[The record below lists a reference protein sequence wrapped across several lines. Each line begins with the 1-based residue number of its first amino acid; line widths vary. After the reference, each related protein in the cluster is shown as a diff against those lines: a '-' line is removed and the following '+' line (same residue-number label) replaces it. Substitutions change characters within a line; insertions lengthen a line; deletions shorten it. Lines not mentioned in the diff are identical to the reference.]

1 MADDNAS
8 IATGYA
14 ASNAGGTG
22 TGAVIF
28 HEDVLGELDKTLGE
42 IDKQQENRVK
52 QQNYYLAQNQK
63 FLGALN
69 PNING
74 IFPGDKDAIVDKTQK
89 LQNMGVNYLQAG
101 RNPTAQ
107 SELNKYQEEIKG
119 DVAASVARN
128 KYITQASAV
137 LEKDQGQKLD
147 TEASHK
153 QMALLMT
160 APLGE
165 FAAHPEKYLNNLLV
179 EKQPALGEVLDG
191 WIKKFGKPSEDDQ
204 VVTTGQGILP
214 GQYAVRKTSQN
225 ISNEQF
231 DMLSNNYRTYPAIKA
246 AADQAWGEVP
256 EDVKVG
262 MKKDYIDKGGM
273 NPVQAD
279 NAAQDD
285 YIKGQLKQRMAYKTT
300 LSSPQDTPQEKEKLA
315 GIRATAGAQASDEK
329 NYLYDPVKMFADVFT
344 GQPGADVGIVG
355 RSLGAY
361 KQLQL
366 DEDGKPLRNVNTG
379 APVFS
384 TVDNRI
390 ISIEHLPDGGISVRT
405 TESSDNRAEKQYQY
419 YLDNMAGTLKEM
431 TKPGADI
438 YKDFGK
444 FVQHMEQGK
453 EAVFNNEGK
462 AVRSLNAVNDTGD
475 WDADLYRASYNQ
487 KFAGKS
493 PFADRAAQAKTSA
506 QTESYTNQTKGKDAQ
521 GNDITIGVK
530 NGKWYNIANGQEF
543 K

>member
-1 MADDNAS
+1 MADNGT

-14 ASNAGGTG
+14 ASNTGGTG
-22 TGAVIF
+22 TGAVLF
-28 HEDVLGELDKTLGE
+28 NEDVLGELDKTLGT
-42 IDKQQENRVK
+42 INKQQEDRVK

-63 FLGALN
+63 FLEGLT
-69 PNING
+69 PDLNG
-74 IFPGDKDAIVDKTQK
+74 IMPGDTDVIKQKGNEVQQLGVQYLQTKDPVVLQK
-89 LQNMGVNYLQAG
+89 LQRAQMDLGGMVNTSNITQ
-101 RNPTAQ
+101 
-107 SELNKYQEEIKG
+107 
-119 DVAASVARN
+119 
-128 KYITQASAV
+128 KYIAGTIKWANDNPDKANQ
-137 LEKDQGQKLD
+137 EKVN
-147 TEASHK
+147 A
-153 QMALLMT
+153 ALGKAMGT
-160 APLGE
+160 PLAHRGDDA
-165 FAAHPEKYLNNLLV
+165 FATDFSKE
-179 EKQPALGEVLDG
+179 PALGEVLDG
-191 WIKKFGKPSEDDQ
+191 WIKKFGKASEDDQ
-204 VVTTGQGILP
+204 VVTSGQGILP

-231 DMLSNNYRTYPAIKA
+231 DMLSGNYRTYPAIKT

-256 EDVKVG
+256 EDVKAG

-285 YIKGQLKQRMAYKTT
+285 YVKGQLKQRMAYKTT

-344 GQPGADVGIVG
+344 GQKDADVGIVG

-366 DEDGKPLRNVNTG
+366 DEEGKLLRNVNTG
-379 APVFS
+379 APVFN

-390 ISIEHLPDGGISVRT
+390 IGIEHLPDGGIAVRT

-462 AVRSLNAVNDTGD
+462 AVRNLNAVNDNGD
-475 WDADLYRASYNQ
+475 WDADLYRESYNQ

-493 PFADRAAQAKTSA
+493 PFADKAAKTQTA
-506 QTESYTNQTKGKDAQ
+506 QQKDFTEMPFADKQALQKQSGAKSLAEFQDWLT
-521 GNDITIGVK
+521 K
-530 NGKWYNIANGQEF
+530 NGYKY
-543 K
+543 